1 MTSSS
6 SLKQALARGQLPTLV
21 PLSTAAAHVLAT
33 AMSWL
38 QPSQPDR
45 LTAADMQS
53 AVFSL

>member
-6 SLKQALARGQLPTLV
+6 SLKQALAKGQLPTLV